1 MSIALRVLICMAG
14 VILIA
19 LSRNASINKKM
30 TEKQGLF
37 WIVCGLIV
45 FLFGLIPKFV
55 FLVADLFYV
64 DYAPSIMF
72 TIAIMF
78 LFYGIFDCYS
88 TNAELI
94 AKVQELA
101 MQTSLLNDEN
111 VKLKKKIK
119 NFENEKDKELFANK
133 NKQAYDMEN

>member
-1 MSIALRVLICMAG
+1 MSIALRVLIGMG
-14 VILIA
+14 GIILIA
-19 LSRNASINKKM
+19 LSRNASINRKM

-37 WIVCGLIV
+37 WIVCGMIV
-45 FLFGLIPKFV
+45 ILFGLIPKLV

-78 LFYGIFDCYS
+78 LFYGIFDCYR

-111 VKLKKKIK
+111 VKLKKKMK
-119 NFENEKDKELFANK
+119 DFE

>member
-1 MSIALRVLICMAG
+1 MSITLRVLVCMVG
-14 VILIA
+14 IVLIS

-37 WIVCGLIV
+37 WIICGLII
-45 FLFGLIPKFV
+45 FLFGLIPKLV

-64 DYAPSIMF
+64 EYAPSIMF
-72 TIAIMF
+72 TISIMF
-78 LFYGIFDCYS
+78 LFYGVFDCYR

-111 VKLKKKIK
+111 VKLKKKIAT
-119 NFENEKDKELFANK
+119 FENEKDKK
-133 NKQAYDMEN
+133 GY

>member
-1 MSIALRVLICMAG
+1 MSNALRVLVCMAG
-14 VILIA
+14 IVLIS

-45 FLFGLIPKFV
+45 FLFGFVPQLV

-72 TIAIMF
+72 TISIMF
-78 LFYGIFDCYS
+78 LFYGIFDCYK

-111 VKLKKKIK
+111 VKLKKKIAA
-119 NFENEKDKELFANK
+119 FENKE
-133 NKQAYDMEN
+133 AYDVEN